1 MMLDISRSSQKFL
14 GKLQTPKQYK
24 QITSKIISLLK
35 NPMPNDSKHLS
46 GYPGYFRVDSGEYR
60 IVYTNSESIIKI
72 AVVNKRNDDEVY
84 KQMKRANS

>member
-14 GKLQTPKQYK
+14 RKLEAPKQYK

-60 IVYTNSESIIKI
+60 IVYSNTKSIIKI
-72 AVVNKRNDDEVY
+72 AVVNKRNDDTVY
-84 KQMKRANS
+84 RQMKRVAT